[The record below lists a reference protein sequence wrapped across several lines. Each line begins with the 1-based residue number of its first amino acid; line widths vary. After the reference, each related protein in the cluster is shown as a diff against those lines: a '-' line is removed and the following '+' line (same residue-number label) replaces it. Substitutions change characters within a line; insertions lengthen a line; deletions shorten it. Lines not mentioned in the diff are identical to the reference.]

1 MLNPIILALR
11 CQQIC
16 TITAW
21 RLSQQTLAAF
31 LNMAEGAT
39 TGYHPKQKKPL
50 KRRHAQPVTRGPD
63 LKDRYGRR
71 AHDVEIEKI

>member
-1 MLNPIILALR
+1 MLNPITLAIR
-11 CQQIC
+11 CQQIGV
-16 TITAW
+16 ITAW
-21 RLSQQTLAAF
+21 RLSQQTLATF

-50 KRRHAQPVTRGPD
+50 KRRCKKPVTRGPD